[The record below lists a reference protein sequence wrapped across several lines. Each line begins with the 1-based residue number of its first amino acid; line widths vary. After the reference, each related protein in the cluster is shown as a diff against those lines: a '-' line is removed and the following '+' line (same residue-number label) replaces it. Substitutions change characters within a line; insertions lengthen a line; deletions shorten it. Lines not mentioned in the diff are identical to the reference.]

1 VPPPRAGGAPTE
13 ALLRA
18 ELSRTLEGLQGASAA
33 LAGSATRVERAAGAA
48 ADAQASAL
56 ADVQASLRELL
67 KRAAGAGAEKEKE
80 LQAAL
85 AERAFMS
92 GAMARVEAERDRT
105 RGEAE
110 GAAKR
115 TARLERELAE
125 ANAVASEARAE
136 AQRLRVER
144 SGLLCDIKSLEG
156 ARGALQGELA
166 DAQAR
171 LDQAAVAVGGG
182 GGKKK

>member
-1 VPPPRAGGAPTE
+1 
-13 ALLRA
+13 
-18 ELSRTLEGLQGASAA
+18 
-33 LAGSATRVERAAGAA
+33 
-48 ADAQASAL
+48 
-56 ADVQASLRELL
+56 
-67 KRAAGAGAEKEKE
+67 
-80 LQAAL
+80 
-85 AERAFMS
+85 
-92 GAMARVEAERDRT
+92 
-105 RGEAE
+105 
-110 GAAKR
+110 
-115 TARLERELAE
+115 LERELAE